1 MLLTIPEL
9 LADINPKVVKQ
20 PAATACPVCFDKQGL
35 QLDVREPE
43 EAQANP
49 IKGSVNIPRG
59 VLEMKMLANYPD
71 ENLPI
76 FIHCATSARATL
88 AAEQLL
94 RIGYKDITVIS
105 CDLETIAA
113 EANKI
118 GSSC

>member
-9 LADINPKVVKQ
+9 LTQASANVTKQ
-20 PAATACPVCFDKQGL
+20 SAAQACPACIDANGL

-43 EAQANP
+43 EAQAKP

-59 VLEMKMLANYPD
+59 VLEMKMLADYAD

-76 FIHCATSARATL
+76 YIHCASGARATL

-94 RIGYKDITVIS
+94 RLGYKNVTAIS
-105 CDLETIAA
+105 CDLETIASTVDS
-113 EANKI
+113 I
-118 GSSC
+118 